1 VTATGL
7 DRRSALALVYTAV
20 VLTFLE
26 YVWLPY
32 RIEARLQ
39 GLPPEYGP
47 PPSLEAGLQW
57 AAATFTAFLIVPL
70 VIVVAVHRERPSSIG
85 WRFGG
90 LGKHILVYVALY
102 LVMVPAI
109 LFAAQRADFLNV
121 YPFVADARRDLNT
134 FLWWELGYLT
144 QFFALEAFF
153 RGYLLFTLER
163 AMGKLAIFVMVVPY
177 CMVHYHKPML
187 EAYGAVIAGVFLGY
201 LALRYRSWYG
211 GAILHCLVAATM
223 DSLAAHRAG
232 VFD

>member
-1 VTATGL
+1 VTETGL
-7 DRRSALALVYTAV
+7 DRRSALALVYTAA

-32 RIEARLQ
+32 RIEARLR
-39 GLPPEYGP
+39 GLPPEMGP
-47 PPSLEAGLQW
+47 APSLEAGLQW
-57 AAATFTAFLIVPL
+57 AAATFTCFLVVPLLIVL
-70 VIVVAVHRERPSSIG
+70 FVHREHPSSIG
-85 WRFGG
+85 WRHKG
-90 LGKHILVYVALY
+90 LGKHILVYVGLY

-109 LFAAQRADFLNV
+109 LFAAQRDDFLNV
-121 YPFVADARRDLNT
+121 YPFVHEARRDLNT
-134 FLWWELGYLT
+134 SLWWELGYLT

-163 AMGKLAIFVMVVPY
+163 AMGRLAVFVMIVPY

-187 EAYGAVIAGVFLGY
+187 EAYGAIIAGVFLGF

-211 GAILHCLVAATM
+211 GAVLHCLVAATM
-223 DSLAAHRAG
+223 DFLAAQRSG